1 VARGRW
7 ARLVRLL
14 VCRHTGLVVFKI
26 APWSGRCGP
35 SARDGSS
42 APESG
47 RGKSKALPSAPLG
60 ISVIYPASQ
69 AAEPR
74 GAREA
79 LCRAGCHAAPGGK
92 ESFCCEYSE
101 DRCRRNWHR
110 PQCLCRQRGCAW
122 GASDCMAVEL
132 LSTQIVRKQAK
143 ALFISND
150 AAHCMQRRRQRFPT
164 VRTVSQVG
172 NSEAR
177 AKMTDIRAC
186 TSTAM

>member
-7 ARLVRLL
+7 ARLACLL
-14 VCRHTGLVVFKI
+14 VCRHTELVVFKI
-26 APWSGRCGP
+26 APWSGRMWP

-42 APESG
+42 APGERKDERAKLSCLLHWG
-47 RGKSKALPSAPLG
+47 SASSVRQARLPNRG
-60 ISVIYPASQ
+60 V
-69 AAEPR
+69 
-74 GAREA
+74 RERPCA
-79 LCRAGCHAAPGGK
+79 GAGCHAAPRGK

-122 GASDCMAVEL
+122 GASDCTAVEL

-150 AAHCMQRRRQRFPT
+150 ATHCNVTSSSTLSNSTNGWPGWQQR
-164 VRTVSQVG
+164 S
-172 NSEAR
+172 
-177 AKMTDIRAC
+177 
-186 TSTAM
+186 